1 MQKITFLI
9 LLLVFATSCCSTR
22 LCKIERAEKR
32 ITKITNKFPEL
43 LSKDTLIIKDTVT
56 FNEVIADTSFIYNPL
71 ALDTIIITKDKLTI
85 KYIKKDSIIYL
96 SGNCEADTIYITN
109 TIPYNKIV
117 VRELTWRESL
127 KNYGYFLF
135 SIAALLLVVRICF
148 PSIFKILNI
157 FK

>member
-43 LSKDTLIIKDTVT
+43 LSKDTL
-56 FNEVIADTSFIYNPL
+56 
-71 ALDTIIITKDKLTI
+71 
-85 KYIKKDSIIYL
+85 IIYL